1 MRIGLVGKPNVGKS
15 TFFSAATL
23 AKVDIANYPFCT
35 IDPNVGVA
43 FIAARKPCPCKDLR
57 KKLESEGRLEPVSE
71 DDERKGSICQ
81 PRTGSCIGY
90 RRLVPCFLVDVAG
103 LVPGAS
109 EGRGRGNAFLADLAN
124 CDALIQVVDASAST
138 DIEGNPIE
146 PAKNSDTAHSSIQ
159 QEISF
164 LGDELDAWI
173 YGILNDGWSRG
184 VRRVQAEGEKGMT
197 SFLHERFTGLGSS
210 VQTINQA
217 FERFKLVNQ
226 DDSPPWDWSDKTL
239 KKLSI
244 EIRKSLFPI
253 HIAAN
258 KADIAPKDL
267 VFNFDINGRIVS
279 CMADM
284 ELALRRAESSGLISY
299 ISGEQSFQIVNPGQL
314 SDAQIEALEHMQER
328 LSVNKNTGVS
338 TILDIVL
345 FEELDHIVVYP
356 VQDENQWI
364 DGEDRI
370 LPDAFVVPNKIQA
383 KNLAYKVHSDLG
395 DGFIRGTDGR
405 SRRTVGADHELSDGD
420 VLKIHAKN

>member
-35 IDPNVGVA
+35 IEPNVGVA

-57 KKLESEGRLEPVSE
+57 AKLESEGRLNPVSV
-71 DDERKGSICQ
+71 DDERKGSLCQ
-81 PRTGSCIGY
+81 PRTGSCVGH

-124 CDALIQVVDASAST
+124 CDALIQVVDSSAST
-138 DIEGNPIE
+138 DIEGNPRE
-146 PAKNSDTAHSSIQ
+146 SAKTSDVARSSME

-164 LGDELDAWI
+164 LSDELDAWI

-184 VRRVQAEGEKGMT
+184 VRRVQAEGEKGLT

-210 VQTINQA
+210 LQMINQA
-217 FERFKLVNQ
+217 FEQFKLVNQ
-226 DDSPPWDWSDKTL
+226 DSSPPWDWSIETL
-239 KKLSI
+239 HRLSI

-258 KADIAPKDL
+258 KADIAPSDL
-267 VFNFDINGRIVS
+267 DFNFDVNGVVVP

-299 ISGEQSFQIVNPGQL
+299 ISGEQTFQISNPDQL
-314 SDAQIEALEHMQER
+314 SDAQNGALEHMQER
-328 LSVNKNTGVS
+328 LSANSDTGVAKM
-338 TILDIVL
+338 LDVVL
-345 FEELDHIVVYP
+345 FEQLNHIVVYP

-364 DGEDRI
+364 DGEGRI
-370 LPDAFVVPNKIQA
+370 LPDAFVVPDKIQA

-405 SRRTVGADHELSDGD
+405 SRRTVGADHELNDGD
-420 VLKIHAKN
+420 VLKIHAKT